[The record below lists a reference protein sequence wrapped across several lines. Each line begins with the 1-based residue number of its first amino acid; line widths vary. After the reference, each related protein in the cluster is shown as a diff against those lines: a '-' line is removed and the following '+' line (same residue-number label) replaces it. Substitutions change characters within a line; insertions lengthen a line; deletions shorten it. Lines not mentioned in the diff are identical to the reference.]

1 MALLEVRG
9 LRKRFGPTL
18 ALRGVDLEVE
28 RGEVLG
34 LVGANGSGKSTLIR
48 IVAGLVAPDAG
59 EVLWEGRPFRP
70 RDPRG
75 ALAQGIAVA
84 YQEGSLLPLLSV
96 ADNLRLPFLALGRP
110 LPARSELQSF
120 LSSLGELPLEA
131 PAGSLS
137 QSQRQLLEVAKAMLL
152 GPRLLIL
159 DEPTAALDREG
170 VGRLFAL
177 LRRFVAAGG
186 TVLFVTHR
194 LGEVLELAHRVAVL
208 RAGEV
213 VGTLAARGLR
223 PEELVRLMA
232 GAEEKEEG
240 QGAHEG
246 AIPEGQPLLQVRGLV
261 APGLRGVDLQV
272 APGEVV
278 GLGGL
283 QGQGQRELLLALY
296 GALPW
301 EGEVWLAGRS
311 VHPAHPGEAL
321 RLGIAYV
328 GGDRAALAFLTRSV
342 GENLLAASWAHFRRG
357 PLLDLARA
365 YASAAAVAKGL
376 DLVYAGLEAPM
387 ASLSGGNQQK
397 VLLGRA
403 LLAGPRLL
411 LLDDPAVGVDPPT
424 RTAFYRRV
432 RALAREGLGVLLYAS
447 DEEELLQNAHRVL
460 VLAGGRLVAELR
472 GPELTREG
480 LIAAGLRAGG
490 GHG

>member
-9 LRKRFGPTL
+9 LRKRFGLTL
-18 ALRGVDLEVE
+18 ALRGVDLEVR

-48 IVAGLVAPDAG
+48 IIAGLVAPDAG
-59 EVLWEGRPFRP
+59 EMLWEGRPFWP
-70 RDPRG
+70 GDPRA
-75 ALAQGIAVA
+75 ALVHGIAVA

-96 ADNLRLPFLALGRP
+96 EDNLRLPFLALGRP
-110 LPARSELQSF
+110 LPARSQLQA
-120 LSSLGELPLEA
+120 LLHSLGELPMEVRV
-131 PAGSLS
+131 GRLS
-137 QSQRQLLEVAKAMLL
+137 QGQRQLLEVAKAMLL
-152 GPRLLIL
+152 QPKLLIL
-159 DEPTAALDREG
+159 DEPTAALNREG
-170 VGRLFAL
+170 VERLFVL
-177 LRRFVAAGG
+177 LRRFVTAGG

-213 VGTLAARGLR
+213 VATLAARGLR
-223 PEELVRLMA
+223 QEELVRLMA

-240 QGAHEG
+240 KAAPEG
-246 AIPEGQPLLQVRGLV
+246 AIPQGQPLLQVRGLV

-272 APGEVV
+272 GPGEVV

-301 EGEVWLAGRS
+301 GGEVWLAGRS
-311 VHPAHPGEAL
+311 VRPAHPWEAL

-328 GGDRAALAFLTRSV
+328 GGDRSALTFLPRSI
-342 GENLLAASWAHFRRG
+342 GENLLAASWVRFRKG

-365 YASAAAVAKGL
+365 YASASEVAKGL

-403 LLAGPRLL
+403 LLTGPRFL
-411 LLDDPAVGVDPPT
+411 LLDDPTVGVDPPT
-424 RTAFYRRV
+424 RAAFYRRV
-432 RALAREGLGVLLYAS
+432 RALAREGMGVLLYAS
-447 DEEELLQNAHRVL
+447 DEEELLQNADRVL

-480 LIAAGLRAGG
+480 LIAAGLGVGG

>member
-1 MALLEVRG
+1 
-9 LRKRFGPTL
+9 
-18 ALRGVDLEVE
+18 
-28 RGEVLG
+28 
-34 LVGANGSGKSTLIR
+34 
-48 IVAGLVAPDAG
+48 
-59 EVLWEGRPFRP
+59 
-70 RDPRG
+70 
-75 ALAQGIAVA
+75 
-84 YQEGSLLPLLSV
+84 
-96 ADNLRLPFLALGRP
+96 
-110 LPARSELQSF
+110 
-120 LSSLGELPLEA
+120 
-131 PAGSLS
+131 
-137 QSQRQLLEVAKAMLL
+137 
-152 GPRLLIL
+152 
-159 DEPTAALDREG
+159 
-170 VGRLFAL
+170 
-177 LRRFVAAGG
+177 
-186 TVLFVTHR
+186 
-194 LGEVLELAHRVAVL
+194 
-208 RAGEV
+208 
-213 VGTLAARGLR
+213 
-223 PEELVRLMA
+223 
-232 GAEEKEEG
+232 
-240 QGAHEG
+240 
-246 AIPEGQPLLQVRGLV
+246 
-261 APGLRGVDLQV
+261 
-272 APGEVV
+272 
-278 GLGGL
+278 
-283 QGQGQRELLLALY
+283 
-296 GALPW
+296 
-301 EGEVWLAGRS
+301 
-311 VHPAHPGEAL
+311 
-321 RLGIAYV
+321 V